1 FGLCE
6 IGNFRRAADVG
17 NRWEKE
23 ILHDRAEKGVR
34 AEIFRLAANRIQ
46 NLLLAPGPVARF
58 KFSIAI
64 GDHLP
69 AVRRDMKEDSAAR
82 SDSHLRSVASVLQLF
97 VALQQR
103 FVDGIA
109 LFHSTGKKR
118 LGHAVQAKIER
129 IEQNQPGLFQQ
140 TCKKLAESASVGF

>member
-1 FGLCE
+1 
-6 IGNFRRAADVG
+6 
-17 NRWEKE
+17 
-23 ILHDRAEKGVR
+23 
-34 AEIFRLAANRIQ
+34 
-46 NLLLAPGPVARF
+46 
-58 KFSIAI
+58 
-64 GDHLP
+64 DHLP

-140 TCKKLAESASVGF
+140 TCKKLAESASVGFLGLITFSQNCRQLSAAITAEHLRCGLAQCINSWTKRHTPHRCCMPPACGQFESDKFAVMEK